1 MHELAHKLVDK
12 NTNDHLK
19 QDLWDYTTLL
29 DGVLE
34 TEGQKLSAAQE
45 QDLETDDL
53 TDWLST
59 LQGNSPEDFNH
70 AFEST
75 GQLS

>member
-1 MHELAHKLVDK
+1 MHELAHKLVDN

-34 TEGQKLSAAQE
+34 TEGQNFQQHKSRI
-45 QDLETDDL
+45 
-53 TDWLST
+53 SKRMI
-59 LQGNSPEDFNH
+59 
-70 AFEST
+70 
-75 GQLS
+75 